1 MSPSVEEK
9 IEPPASPHKLEDT
22 MEVEDVSTEG
32 LQNLSVADNEKKMM
46 DSTDEDEKSDL
57 ITPSSVEKKRKK
69 ATAGKKESSHKNVKD
84 EDYKLVKKK
93 KLRVSEAV
101 VKDAAQKMLSVLI
114 KNYKD
119 EIQEVPLDVLAS
131 SITSKNGKPYKNP
144 RSDAIQ
150 MGMRLLKKQG
160 KAEKGPGNVARLLQ
174 SEIDRIPREEISKD
188 PAKVMEQRLHQFLDR
203 LSSNPKGGAGEKIV
217 EAAKQVWRKLSDGK
231 AYSRKQ
237 LVAVTSYKAT
247 NSSGFEAIMKVLNEL
262 KFVDG
267 KGQSSFTDKVFPYGR
282 P

>member
-1 MSPSVEEK
+1 
-9 IEPPASPHKLEDT
+9 
-22 MEVEDVSTEG
+22 
-32 LQNLSVADNEKKMM
+32 
-46 DSTDEDEKSDL
+46 
-57 ITPSSVEKKRKK
+57 
-69 ATAGKKESSHKNVKD
+69 
-84 EDYKLVKKK
+84 
-93 KLRVSEAV
+93 
-101 VKDAAQKMLSVLI
+101 
-114 KNYKD
+114 
-119 EIQEVPLDVLAS
+119 
-131 SITSKNGKPYKNP
+131 
-144 RSDAIQ
+144 